1 MKIVSRFTFCML
13 LLASAVWTS
22 CTVPATGPTLVGPT
36 AISLAPIATSSAG
49 ATPTQAVAA
58 TTPTEEPTPT
68 LEATLAPTPVPTL
81 ASPTP
86 KAELA
91 SWEPQRLD
99 EPCEPSNTRACSVLY
114 VLADFYD
121 DEHVIRSRPHFER
134 LDYATSVASNT
145 LEEINGFH
153 ECYDFTP
160 AYPDL
165 LLEDVDVANYD
176 VILFAGDDHNSTV
189 LHDDPEAHRIARDA
203 MEQGKVVAAAGDGP
217 VILAKAGVLEGKMVT
232 VVRDATFFGIADQ
245 WVDAVERHGAIF
257 TDRSL
262 VRDGQLV
269 TADFVASNFVWGII
283 ETMGEQ

>member
-1 MKIVSRFTFCML
+1 M
-13 LLASAVWTS
+13 
-22 CTVPATGPTLVGPT
+22 
-36 AISLAPIATSSAG
+36 
-49 ATPTQAVAA
+49 
-58 TTPTEEPTPT
+58 
-68 LEATLAPTPVPTL
+68 
-81 ASPTP
+81 
-86 KAELA
+86 
-91 SWEPQRLD
+91 
-99 EPCEPSNTRACSVLY
+99 
-114 VLADFYD
+114 
-121 DEHVIRSRPHFER
+121 
-134 LDYATSVASNT
+134 ASNT

-165 LLEDVDVANYD
+165 LLGDVDVANYD
-176 VILFAGDDHNSTV
+176 IILFAGDDHNSTE
-189 LHDDPEAHRIARDA
+189 LHNAPEAHRIARDA

-232 VVRDATFFGIADQ
+232 VLRDATFFGVADQ
-245 WVDAVERHGAIF
+245 WVNAIERHGAIF